1 MFNKNDIITVDI
13 TEVNNLGAGVGRVD
27 GMVVFVK
34 GAVSGERVEAKII
47 KVSKNYLVGR
57 LEKILVPSPHR
68 AKQELCAA
76 PLACG
81 GCVYRH
87 IEYEHELENKRRY
100 VEGAFLKVGL
110 SGVKVE
116 DVRTTCAVRGYRNK
130 AQYPFGLVGGKVRVG
145 FYESRTHRLMPCYS
159 CALQP
164 PIFEDI
170 CRFVCEFAD
179 KNGFS
184 VYDEK
189 SGKGLLRHLY
199 LREGKNTGEIMVCL
213 VVNGSELPAE
223 HAFVS
228 ELCEAFPRVTS
239 VVLNTNRKNTSV
251 ILGDSYRTLWG
262 KDYIEDVLCGK
273 RFRIAP
279 AAFYQVNHDGAE
291 LLYGIAASKAAL
303 TEGDTLLDLY
313 CGIGTIGLS
322 IADRN
327 TRVVGVEIVQAA
339 VTCAEQNARDNG
351 MMNTRFFCGDAG
363 DAEHLIE
370 QAFAACEGTSPVVV
384 VDPPRKG
391 LDRELISF
399 LAEKDPKR
407 IVYVS
412 CDADTLARDCAM
424 FRELGYEIGTVTPVD
439 MFPKTGHVESVVLLS
454 RQINV
459 HHMKLNPVPF
469 EMIKSG
475 EKTMELRLYDEKR
488 QKIKVGDNIVF
499 TNNTTGETL
508 KKSVVKL
515 HCFDSFEELYKSLP
529 LLKCGYTAEN
539 VDNADPSDMQQYYSP
554 EEQKKY
560 GVVGIELC

>member
-13 TEVNNLGAGVGRVD
+13 TEINNLGSGVGRVD

-47 KVSKNYLVGR
+47 KVAKSYLVGR
-57 LEKILVPSPHR
+57 LENILVPSPHR
-68 AKQELCAA
+68 AKEELCTA

-87 IEYEHELENKRRY
+87 IEYEHEKENKRRY

-110 SGVKVE
+110 HDVRIE
-116 DVRTTCAVRGYRNK
+116 DVRTTGEMRGYRNK

-164 PIFEDI
+164 GIFEDI

-179 KNGFS
+179 KNGYS
-184 VYDEK
+184 VYDEV

-213 VVNGSELPAE
+213 VVNGKELPAE
-223 HAFVS
+223 KMFVK
-228 ELCEAFPRVTS
+228 ELCEAFPRVVS
-239 VVLNTNRKNTSV
+239 VVLSINRKNTSV
-251 ILGDSYRTLWG
+251 ILGESYRTLWG

-303 TEGDTLLDLY
+303 SREDTLLDLY

-322 IADRN
+322 LADKQ
-327 TRVVGVEIVQAA
+327 TRVVGVEIVEAA
-339 VTCAEQNARDNG
+339 VKCAEQNARDNG
-351 MMNTRFFCGDAG
+351 MVNTRFFCGDAG

-370 QAFAACEGTSPVVV
+370 QAFAACEGANPVVV

-391 LDRELISF
+391 LLRELIEF
-399 LAEKDPKR
+399 LAKKDPKR

-412 CDADTLARDCAM
+412 CDADTLARDCAI
-424 FRELGYEIGTVTPVD
+424 FRELGYTIGDVTPVD
-439 MFPKTGHVESVVLLS
+439 MFPKTGHVECVVCL
-454 RQINV
+454 
-459 HHMKLNPVPF
+459 
-469 EMIKSG
+469 
-475 EKTMELRLYDEKR
+475 KR
-488 QKIKVGDNIVF
+488 C
-499 TNNTTGETL
+499 T
-508 KKSVVKL
+508 
-515 HCFDSFEELYKSLP
+515 
-529 LLKCGYTAEN
+529 
-539 VDNADPSDMQQYYSP
+539 
-554 EEQKKY
+554 EQ
-560 GVVGIELC
+560 